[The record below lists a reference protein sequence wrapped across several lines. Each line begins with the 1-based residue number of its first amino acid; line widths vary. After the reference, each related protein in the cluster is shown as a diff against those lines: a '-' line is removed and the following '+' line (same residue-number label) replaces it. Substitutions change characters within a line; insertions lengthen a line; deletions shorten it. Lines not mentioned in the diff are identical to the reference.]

1 MNFLNNI
8 IFFFLAPSFDIIS
21 LDTAQQTV
29 TCIFDSQFLPQ
40 SSYFLSFSTP
50 LLPSLLVQNEHGKK
64 APTLATFVAERNCKP
79 QGFSQSFGSV
89 KFKNSSLNTGIS
101 KSNVHPT
108 LDPIFS

>member
-1 MNFLNNI
+1 MG
-8 IFFFLAPSFDIIS
+8 
-21 LDTAQQTV
+21 QQTSMYIPFIHLPLR
-29 TCIFDSQFLPQ
+29 CFLIF
-40 SSYFLSFSTP
+40 
-50 LLPSLLVQNEHGKK
+50 LVQNEHGKK